1 VILLIGGEK
10 GGSGKTTIATNLA
23 AMRAAQGRDVLL
35 IDTDIQ
41 GSASYWAATRDEAG
55 TMPRVPCMQKF
66 GRNLAVEVRDL
77 ERRYQ
82 DIIID
87 AGGRDSAEL
96 RAGLVVAQ
104 AAYIPIQASQFD
116 VWTLQRMDELVGSAM
131 GFNPLLKAF
140 VVINRASPNP
150 VVAESDEVRDVMA
163 DFTNLTLAP
172 VTLRDR
178 ISYRKAAKAGLSV
191 VELDR
196 ADPKSKSEVR
206 RLYKEVYR
214 EGVQGDIAGQAAI
227 SA

>member
-1 VILLIGGEK
+1 MIVLIGGEK

-23 AMRAAQGRDVLL
+23 AMRAGQGRDVLL

-41 GSASYWAATRDEAG
+41 GSASYWAATRDEAAI
-55 TMPRVPCMQKF
+55 MPRVPCMQKF
-66 GRNLAVEVRDL
+66 GRNLAIEVRDL

-96 RAGLVVAQ
+96 RAGLVVAH
-104 AAYIPIQASQFD
+104 AAYIPIQASQFE

-131 GFNPLLKAF
+131 GFNPALKAF

-150 VVAESDEVRDVMA
+150 VVSEADEVHEVMS
-163 DFTNLTLAP
+163 DFTNLTQAP
-172 VTLRDR
+172 IILRDR
-178 ISYRKAAKAGLSV
+178 ITYRKAAKAGLSV
-191 VELDR
+191 VEMDR
-196 ADPKSKSEVR
+196 ADAKSKTEIR
-206 RLYKEVYR
+206 RLFKEVFR
-214 EGVQGDIAGQAAI
+214 ENVQADVAGQATL